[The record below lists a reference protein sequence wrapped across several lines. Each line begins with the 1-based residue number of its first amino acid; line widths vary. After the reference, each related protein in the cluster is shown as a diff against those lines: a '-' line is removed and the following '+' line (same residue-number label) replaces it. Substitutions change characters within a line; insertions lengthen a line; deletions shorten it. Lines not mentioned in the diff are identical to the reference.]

1 MRNRGNRSGCR
12 RTVIAVAAVALL
24 AAACGG
30 RTVRTT
36 VADPTAVDVSQLWR
50 EPADLETRD
59 LFAGPGNGGPRPNTE
74 TAYEFVKNDTT
85 GFSRGYDVRDASGL
99 VWSVKL
105 GPEAQTEVVS
115 SRVLWAI
122 GYHQV
127 PTYYVATWSM
137 TGGPGGNPGGARFRP
152 ELPDRKV
159 VGEWSWYENE
169 FVQTRPF
176 KGLIVANLILN
187 NWDWKDS
194 NNKIY
199 EVSTDGAP
207 ARHYVVRDLGASLG
221 KTSAPA
227 FSRWLGTRVA
237 QGNRNDIDDF
247 EEQGFIKSVA
257 GNRVEFD
264 YSGIYQPVVD
274 TVTPAD
280 VVWTSRLMSRITDQQ
295 WNDVFRAA
303 GYPPDTAARYIAKLK
318 SKIAEGLALEAAAAP

>member
-1 MRNRGNRSGCR
+1 MRNRGNRSGFR
-12 RTVIAVAAVALL
+12 SAALAVAAVALL
-24 AAACGG
+24 TAACGG

-36 VADPTAVDVSQLWR
+36 AADPTAVDLSQLWR
-50 EPADLETRD
+50 EPGDLETRD
-59 LFAGPGNGGPRPNTE
+59 LFAGPGVGGPQPNTE

-85 GFSRGYDVRDASGL
+85 GFSRGYDVRDSSGL

-105 GPEAQTEVVS
+105 GPEAQTEVVT

-122 GYHQV
+122 GFHQV

-137 TGGPGGNPGGARFRP
+137 TGGPAGNPGPARFRP

-187 NWDWKDS
+187 NWDWKES

-199 EVSTDGAP
+199 EVSTAGSAS
-207 ARHYVVRDLGASLG
+207 RQYVVRDLGASLG

-257 GNRVEFD
+257 GDRVEFD

-280 VVWTSRLMSRITDQQ
+280 VVWTCRLLSRISDQQ
-295 WNDVFRAA
+295 WNDVFRAG
-303 GYPPDTAARYIAKLK
+303 GYPPETAARYIAKLK
-318 SKIAEGLALEAAAAP
+318 SKIAEGLALSAAATP